1 MIITIMIMIITI
13 EKEVKFKATKKDLDY
28 FWKRN
33 CKNIKAVTFQKWRY
47 IQKDFLV
54 ATFNFILSY
63 LHHYLELLLSLL
75 CYITYNDFIFI

>member
-54 ATFNFILSY
+54 ATFNLIPFLFT
-63 LHHYLELLLSLL
+63 SL
-75 CYITYNDFIFI
+75 